1 MFPLGLTG
9 SPQDIN
15 RVVSLLKF
23 CSSSDTGPDPSRIQV
38 INCIFHNQLTL
49 VIG

>member
-15 RVVSLLKF
+15 RVMSLVEF
-23 CSSSDTGPDPSRIQV
+23 SSSADTGPDSVYACGKHREFKIS
-38 INCIFHNQLTL
+38 LM
-49 VIG
+49 

>member
-15 RVVSLLKF
+15 RVVSLTE
-23 CSSSDTGPDPSRIQV
+23 STSRSDTGPDSIEV
-38 INCIFHNQLTL
+38 KGKNVKL
-49 VIG
+49 

>member
-15 RVVSLLKF
+15 RVVSLTEF
-23 CSSSDTGPDPSRIQV
+23 SSRSDTGPDSIEV
-38 INCIFHNQLTL
+38 EGGKHKAIDDTDL
-49 VIG
+49 